1 MSGNKLCLDSNI
13 ILYLLNGDETLAYF
27 LDGKQFFISVITEME
42 LLAFK
47 NLSDEE
53 EKYIKSFIS
62 ECKTIN
68 INNLIKEDTINIRK
82 KYRNK
87 LPDSIVA
94 ATALYLDIPLITAD
108 KGFKKIEELNL
119 VHYEKQD

>member
-1 MSGNKLCLDSNI
+1 MNGNKLCLDSNI
-13 ILYLLNGDETLAYF
+13 ILYLLNGDETLGYF
-27 LDGKQFFISVITEME
+27 LDGKQFFISIITEME
-42 LLAFK
+42 LLAYKDLDK
-47 NLSDEE
+47 NEE
-53 EKYIKSFIS
+53 SYIKSFIS

-68 INNLIKEDTINIRK
+68 INTLIKEDTIDIRK
-82 KYRNK
+82 NYGNK